1 MAPGAAILAPLG
13 AALTPDEAAFFRDA
27 DPWGFI
33 LFQRNAESPDQL
45 RRLTAALR
53 DAVGRDAPILID
65 QEGGRVQRLWPPH
78 FRAFR
83 PPLDDAALGPR
94 AFWLRG
100 RLIAHELTAV
110 GIDVNCAPSADVA
123 APETHPFLKNR
134 CYGTDVDTVV
144 TNARAMAEGLLDGGC
159 LPVLK
164 HAPGHGRARVDSHK
178 DLPVIT
184 VRLEDL
190 HDRDFPPFEALAD
203 LPLVMTAHLLI
214 PSIDPDTP
222 VTLSQSG
229 ITFLREELGLTG
241 LIMSDD
247 LSMQALPGDI
257 ASRATRAIAA
267 GCDLALHC
275 NGRMDEMVAVMT
287 GLGQMTPGAATRA
300 ETALAA
306 KREVRDIDPSELD
319 DELHRLI
326 DGGPHA

>member
-123 APETHPFLKNR
+123 APETHPFLRNR
-134 CYGTDVDTVV
+134 CYGADVDTVV
-144 TNARAMAEGLLDGGC
+144 RNARAMADGLLDGGC

-184 VRLEDL
+184 ARLEDL

-214 PSIDPDTP
+214 PSIDPETP
-222 VTLSQSG
+222 VTLSRSG

-267 GCDLALHC
+267 GCDVALHC

-287 GLGQMTPGAATRA
+287 GLGRMTPDAAARA

-319 DELHRLI
+319 DELQRLI